1 MALTEIRDIMAMGL
15 LAAGGYLA
23 YDFWKKSTVEQTDSG
38 GMSVP
43 APGIGTGT
51 GTVYIPSPDV
61 AYPNHPFHELPVFGG
76 ILDPV
81 YDAGWNF
88 AGWQR
93 ATFGEWTGW

>member
-1 MALTEIRDIMAMGL
+1 MALAEIRDIMAMGL

-23 YDFWKKSTVEQTDSG
+23 YDWYTKTSG
-38 GMSVP
+38 TPDTGGITVP

-61 AYPNHPFHELPVFGG
+61 AYPTHEFHDT

-93 ATFGEWTGW
+93 ATFGEWFGW